1 MNTITLKGFLRNIQY
16 SHTING
22 VEYNKAELIVPNDTS
37 EDDILSIRF
46 KKFSKTYSKRVAY
59 IRCRNGIV
67 CNFLYSII
75 I

>member
-46 KKFSKTYSKRVAY
+46 KKFSNPYE
-59 IRCRNGIV
+59 GD
-67 CNFLYSII
+67 
-75 I
+75 